1 MAHIMILL
9 DHKIKYFERSR
20 VYNQLAIH
28 LLQHPGIETEVYTKL
43 LSLSEPDEYCV
54 ALEHAIHLEV
64 FTKQSVQY
72 ILSSAEPQYLP
83 HIYRFL
89 KEQQLF
95 NPKMIRMVTQAQ
107 PTLLVQNILS
117 HLLELDML
125 NEELLSAL
133 IENQPIEWISSIMQ
147 LLNEYDLFSRN
158 IITKLSSYPRTY
170 LQNLIECLIL
180 LTDQPEQQKDLLK
193 AIFRDTPDLE
203 LVNYILVQL
212 HHKQLIN
219 AKNLQICFEHLS
231 FTMTESL
238 FRILSPQDMLTQEF
252 LDFLADHGDAQ
263 HIYIHDILR
272 ILNEMH
278 LLKKNVLQKLQTS
291 SDFLEIFRAL
301 CNLKHY
307 SDYLANEAVCLDILQ
322 AYEPEL
328 VGSLITY
335 LGEKKLLSPERYQ
348 LLKTEDYP
356 RQAAQGIYLLN
367 HANLLTVASEQAL
380 LQEFTSSKNDLI
392 RTLSRSK
399 LSEVPYIKSHI
410 SKIFSQNRKLF
421 S

>member
-1 MAHIMILL
+1 
-9 DHKIKYFERSR
+9 
-20 VYNQLAIH
+20 
-28 LLQHPGIETEVYTKL
+28 
-43 LSLSEPDEYCV
+43 
-54 ALEHAIHLEV
+54 
-64 FTKQSVQY
+64 
-72 ILSSAEPQYLP
+72 
-83 HIYRFL
+83 
-89 KEQQLF
+89 
-95 NPKMIRMVTQAQ
+95 
-107 PTLLVQNILS
+107 
-117 HLLELDML
+117 
-125 NEELLSAL
+125 
-133 IENQPIEWISSIMQ
+133 
-147 LLNEYDLFSRN
+147 
-158 IITKLSSYPRTY
+158 
-170 LQNLIECLIL
+170 
-180 LTDQPEQQKDLLK
+180 
-193 AIFRDTPDLE
+193 
-203 LVNYILVQL
+203 
-212 HHKQLIN
+212 
-219 AKNLQICFEHLS
+219 
-231 FTMTESL
+231 MTESL

-410 SKIFSQNRKLF
+410 SKILAKIGSYSLNKILTLIIPLEFFTFKNIPIIFNKLIQHSHLDVLRLALENMQIYPKLMNASNGLDNFLLLANLKRYHSFELSMSQLSGTELLTSQQANQYFQDILKHPKPEDAAQAMVLIKESELLHNENIYQNVMTHANPYHLARCINTLF
-421 S
+421 RIFPNYQDWLNLFRGSRLRFF